1 MKKYGYL
8 LLVLLA
14 AVPGCC
20 GKKKGKGKK
29 HGKEVA
35 QEINIPTAEDGV
47 KSVFSD
53 ELGEFT
59 LAEDG
64 SVVRKTALSQDDFT
78 WLDDKKDGFKRVFFE
93 FDKFNI
99 KADQESTL
107 AANIERAKTVL
118 KENPDKNITL
128 VVNGHACTSAGS
140 AVYNL
145 ALSEKRAKVL
155 ADKLKLAGISKDK
168 IKIVGRGFEV
178 PVLGKD
184 GQPVAGDRDTQWP
197 NRRDE
202 IQVIIG

>member
-1 MKKYGYL
+1 MKKYAYL
-8 LLVLLA
+8 LLILLA
-14 AVPGCC
+14 AVPGC
-20 GKKKGKGKK
+20 GKKKNKGKK
-29 HGKEVA
+29 HGKDVA
-35 QEINIPTAEDGV
+35 KEINIPTAEDGI
-47 KSVFSD
+47 KSVFND

-64 SVVRKTALSQDDFT
+64 TVIRKTALSDEDFS

-93 FDKFNI
+93 FDQYKI
-99 KADQESTL
+99 KADQESSL
-107 AANIERAKTVL
+107 ASNIQRAKKVID
-118 KENPDKNITL
+118 ENPGKSVTL
-128 VVNGHACTSAGS
+128 VVNGHGCTSAGS

-155 ADKLKLAGISKDK
+155 ADKLKLAGIEASK

-178 PVLGKD
+178 PAHDKN
-184 GQPVAGDRDTQWP
+184 GQPVTGNRETQWP